1 MNEKDRA
8 EEQQTAE
15 INRLKKKLDSELE
28 SRGRLLEEHDDLE
41 RRKYEELDNL
51 KREVEQKDEELSRL
65 RREHDSSRH
74 DKDSFKSSE
83 ERFLREIRG
92 LKADNTELNRINEDL
107 RKAVDDKTQ
116 QLNLANM
123 EINSVRNQL
132 DTMDGQYR
140 DLLSENDRT
149 KRDTFGLKER
159 LLAAESEIK
168 TLQMTLEKTQI
179 NIDQAAEALSRTE
192 GALERERRVNADLRA
207 QIAAETRNNNQ
218 WDTTPKNQPQND
230 YSSNRQGSRT
240 FDEPP
245 QQQPYS
251 RQQEPVTQSRPQN
264 NQFQPTKYEVKR
276 DNNVNRP
283 YTAEEPQQ
291 QRGQRYQDPIQNE
304 QPNRRQQQQQNY
316 NQQPD
321 PYYQENNNRFGGR
334 DNNTTNQ
341 PNRNQRGWGNNEPVQ
356 EQPRYDDRPIKGGI
370 GQQRNQ
376 PQPQNEDQFNSR
388 NAPVRREE
396 PVVNPGMK
404 RSVHEQYGANQP
416 KMSSLNQV
424 YKPTGNL
431 LAWDEPPVDNKPV
444 NRQRKDGKKLNR
456 E

>member
-1 MNEKDRA
+1 MDA
-8 EEQQTAE
+8 
-15 INRLKKKLDSELE
+15 ELE

-41 RRKYEELDNL
+41 RRKFEELDNL
-51 KREVEQKDEELSRL
+51 KRYDELYFFYPTKFPHRELEQKDEELSRL

-192 GALERERRVNADLRA
+192 GALE
-207 QIAAETRNNNQ
+207 
-218 WDTTPKNQPQND
+218 
-230 YSSNRQGSRT
+230 
-240 FDEPP
+240 
-245 QQQPYS
+245 
-251 RQQEPVTQSRPQN
+251 
-264 NQFQPTKYEVKR
+264 
-276 DNNVNRP
+276 
-283 YTAEEPQQ
+283 
-291 QRGQRYQDPIQNE
+291 
-304 QPNRRQQQQQNY
+304 
-316 NQQPD
+316 
-321 PYYQENNNRFGGR
+321 
-334 DNNTTNQ
+334 
-341 PNRNQRGWGNNEPVQ
+341 
-356 EQPRYDDRPIKGGI
+356 
-370 GQQRNQ
+370 
-376 PQPQNEDQFNSR
+376 
-388 NAPVRREE
+388 
-396 PVVNPGMK
+396 
-404 RSVHEQYGANQP
+404 
-416 KMSSLNQV
+416 V
-424 YKPTGNL
+424 Y
-431 LAWDEPPVDNKPV
+431 
-444 NRQRKDGKKLNR
+444 
-456 E
+456 